1 MEKKRDCDNLRI
13 SAKENRNK
21 ILDLLQASNSVE
33 QDVYY

>member
-1 MEKKRDCDNLRI
+1 MEKKKECDKLRF

-33 QDVYY
+33 QHVYY